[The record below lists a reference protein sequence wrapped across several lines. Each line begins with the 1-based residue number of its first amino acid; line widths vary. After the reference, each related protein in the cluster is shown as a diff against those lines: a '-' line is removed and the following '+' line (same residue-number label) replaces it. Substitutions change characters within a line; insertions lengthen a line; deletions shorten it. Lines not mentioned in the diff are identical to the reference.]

1 MEPDQKFAAVG
12 LFMVLGALGLVG
24 FSLWLS
30 GRLANQDKAC
40 YVMRFDNSVAGLSQ
54 GSTITFRGVGVGQV
68 QSIRINPRNDAQ
80 ILVRAALDRRTPIKA
95 NTIAQLKPQGV
106 TGASYIELDLREGV
120 TGSGQVLAHNDK
132 CKVIVTL
139 PSGIEQIVTMLPR
152 ILDQTLEVT
161 QRLSDLLGQ
170 GNVRNVSETL
180 ANLNALTRELRG
192 VSEQVGPQLTSATT
206 QLSGAMA
213 NLNKLTASVDKGG
226 AGLQDL
232 QDTVREAKQAMQ
244 EIRTLAEE
252 VRTNP
257 RRVIAAPVVKEE
269 QVP

>member
-12 LFMVLGALGLVG
+12 LFVVLSALGLVG

-80 ILVRAALDRRTPIKA
+80 ILVRAALEQRTPIKP
-95 NTIAQLKPQGV
+95 NTVAQLKPQGV
-106 TGASYIELDLREGV
+106 TGASYIELDLGQGV
-120 TGSGQVLAHNDK
+120 TGSGQPLGHDDS

-139 PSGIEQIVTMLPR
+139 PSGIEQIVNMLPR

-170 GNVRNVSETL
+170 GNVQNVSETL
-180 ANLNALTRELRG
+180 ANLNALTGEMRK
-192 VSEQVGPQLTSATT
+192 VTAQVGPQLTSATT
-206 QLSGAMA
+206 QLNAAMA
-213 NLNKLTASVDKGG
+213 NLNKVTASINQGG
-226 AGLQDL
+226 GSLQDL
-232 QDTVREAKQAMQ
+232 QDTVRQARAAA
-244 EIRTLAEE
+244 EEVKTLAQD

-257 RRVIAAPVVKEE
+257 RRILNAPVVKEE